1 VPVAT
6 WRVRVWLKAPEPT
19 LTLAGS
25 RVMPGTGFPLP
36 STRERFTVPVKPFW
50 GVMVKVVVP
59 LDPCWTVRLVGL
71 REMVK
76 SGGLEHA
83 VRTAP
88 RTSRARIKAFL
99 ITPPPLKP

>member
-1 VPVAT
+1 M
-6 WRVRVWLKAPEPT
+6 VRV
-19 LTLAGS
+19 
-25 RVMPGTGFPLP
+25 
-36 STRERFTVPVKPFW
+36 
-50 GVMVKVVVP
+50 VVS

-99 ITPPPLKP
+99 ITLPPLKP

>member
-1 VPVAT
+1 
-6 WRVRVWLKAPEPT
+6 
-19 LTLAGS
+19 
-25 RVMPGTGFPLP
+25 MPGTGFPLP

-50 GVMVKVVVP
+50 GVMVRVVVP

-88 RTSRARIKAFL
+88 RTSTRIKAFL

>member
-1 VPVAT
+1 
-6 WRVRVWLKAPEPT
+6 VRVWVTGPDPVT
-19 LTLAGS
+19 LTLLGE
-25 RVMPGTGFPLP
+25 RVTPLGVP
-36 STRERFTVPVKPFW
+36 TSSRFTVPAKPFW
-50 GVMVKVVVP
+50 GVMVRVVVL

-88 RTSRARIKAFL
+88 RASRARVKAFL
-99 ITPPPLKP
+99 ITLPPLKP

>member
-1 VPVAT
+1 MVRFSDTGPDPV
-6 WRVRVWLKAPEPT
+6 T
-19 LTLAGS
+19 LTLLGE
-25 RVMPGTGFPLP
+25 RVTPLGAP
-36 STRERFTVPVKPFW
+36 TSSRFTVPAKPFW
-50 GVMVKVVVP
+50 GVMVSWVVP

-99 ITPPPLKP
+99 ITLPPLKP

>member
-1 VPVAT
+1 MEGQGLAKSPRAHAHAGGVKGDAGDRVP
-6 WRVRVWLKAPEPT
+6 AP
-19 LTLAGS
+19 
-25 RVMPGTGFPLP
+25 VYQ
-36 STRERFTVPVKPFW
+36 ERFTVPVKPFW